1 MKVKDLLKSLSDY
14 DPEEEIV
21 MKNLYANPLE
31 PSYCMSKIRVYRWGD
46 RIIIDGYDRQP
57 FNSLGRWKS

>member
-1 MKVKDLLKSLSDY
+1 MKVKDLLKSLSSY

-31 PSYCMSKIRVYRWGD
+31 PSYCLSKIRVYKWGG
-46 RIIIDGYDRQP
+46 RIIVDGYEKKP
-57 FNSLGRWKS
+57 FESNRG